1 MLFRSLVTVMPFIQS
16 GRLKLIAVG
25 GSKRNPNLPNVPLIS
40 ETVPGYES
48 YIWWGIFAPPA
59 TPAALISRVHSEVL
73 NVLDS
78 PSFTK
83 KLDEQ
88 GGMPVKMSSAEFGK
102 MMATET
108 AKWTE
113 VIKAAGIKG
122 E

>member
-1 MLFRSLVTVMPFIQS
+1 MLFRS
-16 GRLKLIAVG
+16 
-25 GSKRNPNLPNVPLIS
+25 
-40 ETVPGYES
+40 PGYES

-59 TPAALISRVHSEVL
+59 TPAALISRVHAEVL